1 MQKHPSRG
9 ASSVL
14 SSHRKTMND
23 VLVWREPQKS
33 PNTVQHL
40 NKYLNFECLL
50 EFYQSNTT
58 DISNCG
64 NKGGADLVSSNIG
77 TVIVRQRDELG

>member
-23 VLVWREPQKS
+23 VLVWREPKKS
-33 PNTVQHL
+33 PNIAEHS
-40 NKYLNFECLL
+40 NKYLNFECVL
-50 EFYQSNTT
+50 EFYQSYTT
-58 DISNCG
+58 DISTCG
-64 NKGGADLVSSNIG
+64 NNEGADLVSSNIG
-77 TVIVRQRDELG
+77 PVIVRMRDELA